1 MCPCGGVTRARLLAL
16 GLFLAAAC
24 SCFREP
30 RTGAASQEASRQPP
44 YPTDKGSGSV
54 WVAESPD
61 GGRLYLCGTIHIL
74 RESDYPLAPS
84 YEAAYADSTKLIFE
98 LPPGS
103 GGAALVARMRE
114 LGSLPAGE
122 TLRATVGEE
131 VWSGIEAWSKHGG
144 ISAGSLD
151 TMRPWLAALMI
162 TAMEYGRLGAEPDK
176 GVDNYY
182 EERAKCDGKPGEGLE
197 DVEFQLRLFSKLS
210 AEQQRELLEQTLAEV
225 NSLPEEFEKMIAAWK
240 HGDLEALR
248 EMLHHEAQKHPELMD
263 LFLHNRNKAWIG
275 KLEDCLKSGERVMV
289 LVGSGHFAGPQGVI
303 ELLRARGCT
312 VRRYDEWRAAA
323 AR

>member
-24 SCFREP
+24 SCFRGS
-30 RTGAASQEASRQPP
+30 RTGGPSAGTAPQPA
-44 YPTDKGSGSV
+44 YPTDKRSGSV
-54 WVAESPD
+54 WVAEGPG

-74 RESDYPLAPS
+74 READYPLAPS
-84 YEAAYADSTKLIFE
+84 YEAAYAGSTKLIFE

-103 GGAALVARMRE
+103 SGGALVTRMRE
-114 LGSLPAGE
+114 MGSLPAGE

-131 VWSGIEAWSKHGG
+131 AWSKVEAWSKHGG
-144 ISAGSLD
+144 LSAESLN

-162 TAMEYGRLGAEPDK
+162 TALEYGRLGAEPDK
-176 GVDNYY
+176 GVDSYY
-182 EERAKCDGKPGEGLE
+182 EERARRDGKPGEGLE
-197 DVEFQLRLFSKLS
+197 DVEFQISLFSQLS

-225 NSLPEEFEKMIAAWK
+225 KSLPEEFEKMIAAWK

-248 EMLHHEAQKHPELMD
+248 EMLYHEAEKHPGLMD

-275 KLEDCLKSGERVMV
+275 KLEACLKRGERAMV
-289 LVGSGHFAGPQGVI
+289 LVGTGHFAGPQGVI
-303 ELLRARGCT
+303 ELLRERGCT
-312 VRRYDEWRAAA
+312 VRRYDEWSASA